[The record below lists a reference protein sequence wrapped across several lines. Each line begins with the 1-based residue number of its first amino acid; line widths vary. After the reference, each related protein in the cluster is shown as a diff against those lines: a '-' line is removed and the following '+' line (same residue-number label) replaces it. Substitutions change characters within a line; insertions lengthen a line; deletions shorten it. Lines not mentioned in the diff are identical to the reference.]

1 MKMNPTA
8 RVWDYFLEIMSHF
21 VKVQARTGDLWKYFF
36 SKLQWMNAEVYFKD
50 TKALAESKP
59 ADVRLYF
66 HLIYSLI
73 LNAQRQCVIP
83 L

>member
-1 MKMNPTA
+1 
-8 RVWDYFLEIMSHF
+8 
-21 VKVQARTGDLWKYFF
+21 
-36 SKLQWMNAEVYFKD
+36 MNAEVYFKD